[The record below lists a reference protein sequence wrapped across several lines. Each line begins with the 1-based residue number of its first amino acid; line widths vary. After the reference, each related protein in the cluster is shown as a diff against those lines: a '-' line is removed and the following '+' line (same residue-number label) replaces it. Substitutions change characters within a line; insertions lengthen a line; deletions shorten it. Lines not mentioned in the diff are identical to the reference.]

1 MASKNNSLP
10 TKINLFLNLLTF
22 CDGHDTRSCVL
33 CKDYFQLLMPLIMF
47 WLLAGFSDNKCF
59 DRQGPLELKFFK
71 IFIWIRG
78 TLAKDTHLS
87 IHTVYK
93 FHNKMIMQVPWTFCE
108 KNYLL
113 SLALKHM
120 TFQLMCSCQGINFLA
135 GISISPIN
143 HSVPIGSQYPGG
155 PSKGHKIPIIRVSFT
170 YCAELPGPLLEL
182 KL

>member
-1 MASKNNSLP
+1 
-10 TKINLFLNLLTF
+10 
-22 CDGHDTRSCVL
+22 
-33 CKDYFQLLMPLIMF
+33 MPLIVF
-47 WLLAGFSDNKCF
+47 GLLAGFSDNKCL

-113 SLALKHM
+113 SLALKPM

-155 PSKGHKIPIIRVSFT
+155 PSKGHKFPIIRVSFT
-170 YCAELPGPLLEL
+170 YCAELPGPPLEL
-182 KL
+182 KLVFFGKSLSCKVCQKIWIKCLYLKIVVQKSLQVLEIRFS